1 MKIRPPVKGRWPYI
15 RADDG
20 VRTRDLNLGKVPRY
34 QLRYVRISNFP
45 PKYEKIASAEGEI
58 YPNSG
63 VTAKGVI
70 RLGREL
76 RDRPL

>member
-34 QLRYVRISNFP
+34 QLRYVRIYFSLDEFL
-45 PKYEKIASAEGEI
+45 ETHTS
-58 YPNSG
+58 
-63 VTAKGVI
+63 
-70 RLGREL
+70 RGRNL
-76 RDRPL
+76 S